1 MMYFDMQYFSWKIFI
16 IIKIIKTNKK
26 MIGILKDQNK
36 TNFANENKSDFSGI
50 SDQLENS
57 ESGGQ

>member
-1 MMYFDMQYFSWKIFI
+1 
-16 IIKIIKTNKK
+16 